1 MKAADDIRN
10 QLVKILIKMGFEV
23 PDNKFSTEISVK
35 RQKKIIKSLIEGFF
49 AQVAHLETNGYYITV
64 KDNQYVFIH
73 PSSVLV
79 DTKPKWVLYN
89 EFVLTSK
96 NYIGTLTAIEARM
109 MLEIAPDYFN
119 LDSMALYAYK
129 RDLMEEKKK
138 MDAENSDDD

>member
-1 MKAADDIRN
+1 M
-10 QLVKILIKMGFEV
+10 
-23 PDNKFSTEISVK
+23 
-35 RQKKIIKSLIEGFF
+35 
-49 AQVAHLETNGYYITV
+49 
-64 KDNQYVFIH
+64 
-73 PSSVLV
+73 
-79 DTKPKWVLYN
+79 LYN

-96 NYIGTLTAIEARM
+96 NYIRTLTAIEARM